1 MSTKGGYLYKKDPKD
16 NKLITY
22 CDSSPVQILNDY
34 KVDDLV
40 KFDINYTYYIKECNK
55 IINQI
60 ETKQLTLF

>member
-22 CDSSPVQILNDY
+22 CSDSPVIILNNMTEKCIEDY
-34 KVDDLV
+34 N
-40 KFDINYTYYIKECNK
+40 INYNYYIRECNK
-55 IINQI
+55 IINLI